1 MENIVTV
8 YETFLAYYSVGY
20 ILLYLILAILS
31 WIAIRRYFQSKYFL
45 PKEILI
51 KSNTVGVSIIA
62 PAFNE
67 DVTIVY
73 NVKSLLSQ
81 EYLNLRWLLM
91 MEVQIL
97 L

>member
-1 MENIVTV
+1 MENIITI

-51 KSNTVGVSIIA
+51 KSNHTVGVSIIA

-73 NVKSLLSQ
+73 NVKSFFLKNT
-81 EYLNLRWLLM
+81 LNLRWLC
-91 MEVQIL
+91 
-97 L
+97 